1 MKTLTL
7 NGVPYT
13 VDQEGNVF
21 AYGSTPPVP
30 LGTYDSTTKIL
41 TLLDTWSSAEEATDF
56 LAAYRTTLKEA
67 TTAALEKAK
76 QQQQSV

>member
-13 VDQEGNVF
+13 VDEAGNVF

-30 LGTYDSTTKIL
+30 LGRYESSTKTL
-41 TLLDTWSSAEEATDF
+41 TLLDTWASTKEATDF
-56 LAAYRTTLKEA
+56 LAAYRSSLHDA